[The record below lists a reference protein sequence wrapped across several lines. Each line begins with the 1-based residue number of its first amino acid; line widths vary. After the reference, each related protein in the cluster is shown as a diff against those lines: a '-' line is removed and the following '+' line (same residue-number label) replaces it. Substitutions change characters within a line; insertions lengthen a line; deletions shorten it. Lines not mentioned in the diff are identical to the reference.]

1 MKDPI
6 SIIADLGV
14 PTESFSAA
22 IHHFYDRVDFS
33 KDRYESLIA
42 EIIGLDNPPTF
53 ESIKEAKLYF
63 LYTIQETVR
72 AFNTGTVPDMDD
84 LWDAIVVKTKTM
96 IARSP
101 WSIKEYDTYA
111 TGEPKLDA
119 MGKPKPKKGAKK
131 ELARQVYLDNNHRT
145 MKRKEWI
152 ELLMEKV
159 GLSQGGASTYYANLK
174 KEYS

>member
-63 LYTIQETVR
+63 LYTVQETVR
-72 AFNTGTVPDMDD
+72 AFNTGIIPDMS
-84 LWDAIVVKTKTM
+84 AF
-96 IARSP
+96 
-101 WSIKEYDTYA
+101 
-111 TGEPKLDA
+111 
-119 MGKPKPKKGAKK
+119 
-131 ELARQVYLDNNHRT
+131 
-145 MKRKEWI
+145 
-152 ELLMEKV
+152 
-159 GLSQGGASTYYANLK
+159 
-174 KEYS
+174 